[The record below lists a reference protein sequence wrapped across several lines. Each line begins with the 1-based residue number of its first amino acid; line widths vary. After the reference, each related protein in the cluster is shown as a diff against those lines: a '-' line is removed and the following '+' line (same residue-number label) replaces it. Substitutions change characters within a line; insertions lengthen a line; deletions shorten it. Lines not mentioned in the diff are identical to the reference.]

1 MTAEEKLLR
10 LIRKKGPPSEPK
22 KPAAPS
28 SPSKENSQEPREP
41 MGIDVLRWANQFL
54 VVLCLGITIYLVADH
69 FKEEKQNVLIPEER
83 KRVEEALPQI
93 IERARIEVKPFEV
106 YKDTI
111 SQRDVFLAPWEKS
124 EIPTGGVGESAQEF
138 KRQYKLVGIVMDQ
151 QPKAIL
157 EDSKTQISL
166 FVIRGEKI
174 GEGVVEEIQEGKVVV
189 SLGGEKI
196 EFTP

>member
-10 LIRKKGPPSEPK
+10 LIRKKGPPGEPK

-41 MGIDVLRWANQFL
+41 MGIDVLQWANKFL

-69 FKEEKQNVLIPEER
+69 FKEGKQNVLIPEER
-83 KRVEEALPQI
+83 KKVEEAFPQI

-111 SQRDVFLAPWEKS
+111 SQRDVFLAPWEKG
-124 EIPTGGVGESAQEF
+124 EIPTGGAGESAQEF

-189 SLGGEKI
+189 LLGGEKI